1 MPHTPRARRPGT
13 RLLLVALT
21 GLAAGACAHTA
32 AASGPT
38 APRSSAP
45 SVEVGAYYSE
55 WYPTNASQGTLRQH
69 LVPAQGANPALDH
82 SADPGVAEQAI
93 SQASRHGIDF
103 FALQWSPAQ
112 PAWNRNVDAF
122 MRARNLG
129 DIKFCIFYG
138 TPDLNWDA
146 AHLST
151 PVTPAVT
158 AHFASDML
166 HLAARYATSPSYLRV
181 DGRPVFDLYLTRTLT
196 GDVAGMIDHA
206 RMVLEQHGYGDPFFI
221 GDEIFWGVTGQASTP
236 AATVVTT
243 TPQVGRIRLFDA
255 ITDYN
260 LYGGG
265 PPDPQ
270 IPGQDFTGYPGQTA
284 LAADE
289 VALYRRYA
297 AAAGPVPVLPDVMP
311 GTNTRGVRLAVDQPA
326 EPRQWLPGLGPGST
340 LTGYLTQVALPV
352 LDPRLPVVF
361 VTSWNEWNED
371 SGIQPTAGTP
381 TTRDD
386 SATGTAYTQGYT
398 YGGEGDAALVAV
410 RDATTAVYG
419 QVGPGGRGSV
429 VELER
434 HGTVVSTTTATSDG
448 WFALPRTAATN
459 GTLDLVCGRRHRV
472 TVDPTRA
479 VRSDCR

>member
-1 MPHTPRARRPGT
+1 MG
-13 RLLLVALT
+13 LIGVAVSAC
-21 GLAAGACAHTA
+21 GGASAV
-32 AASGPT
+32 SGPT
-38 APRSSAP
+38 VPRSPAP

-55 WYPTNASQGTLRQH
+55 WYPQNASQGTLRQH
-69 LVPAQGANPALDH
+69 LVPAQGSNPALER
-82 SADPGVAEQAI
+82 SADPTVAEQAI
-93 SQASRHGIDF
+93 RQASRNGIDF
-103 FALQWSPAQ
+103 FALQWSPGG

-122 MRARNLG
+122 VRAKNLG

-138 TPDLNWDA
+138 TPDLHWDA

-151 PVTPAVT
+151 PVNPSVIT
-158 AHFASDML
+158 HFASDML
-166 HLAARYATSPSYLRV
+166 RLAARYSTSPSYLRIG
-181 DGRPVFDLYLTRTLT
+181 GRPVFDLYLTRTLT
-196 GDVAGMIDHA
+196 GDVAAMIDHA
-206 RMVLEQHGYGDPFFI
+206 RTVLEQHGYGDPFFI

-236 AATVVTT
+236 AATTITT

-265 PPDPQ
+265 PPNPQ
-270 IPGQDFTGYPGQTA
+270 IPGQDFTGYPGQTM
-284 LAADE
+284 LASDE

-297 AAAGPVPVLPDVMP
+297 AAAGSVPVLPDVMP

-340 LTGYLTQVALPV
+340 LTGFLTRVAGPV
-352 LDPRLPVVF
+352 LNARLPVVF

-371 SGIQPTAGTP
+371 SGIQPTGGTP

-386 SATGTAYTQGYT
+386 SVTGSAYTQGYT
-398 YGGEGDAALVAV
+398 YGGEGNAALAAV
-410 RDATTAVYG
+410 RDYSTAVYG

-434 HGTVVSTTTATSDG
+434 HGTVLSSTTVTSDG
-448 WFALPRTAATN
+448 WFALPRTAETGGVVA
-459 GTLDLVCGRRHRV
+459 LVCGRHHQV
-472 TVDPTRA
+472 TISPTRA